1 MAKPGALVPVSFPEQ
16 GALVQNHPLSVGEG
30 QGGHTTRRHPSIHT
44 TISGRHQNGDGRGQ
58 EYVPAMGPALVR
70 GHGGVSKQNFRGAAR
85 PDQPTDTRN
94 PPLMG
99 VATPR
104 REGANTCQNLEVT
117 RGAIAD
123 PEQRQ
128 ARSSSTVTTPTG
140 GEPRLGREPARP
152 ALGAG
157 LSS

>member
-1 MAKPGALVPVSFPEQ
+1 MEPD
-16 GALVQNHPLSVGEG
+16 
-30 QGGHTTRRHPSIHT
+30 
-44 TISGRHQNGDGRGQ
+44 ISGRHQNGDGRGQ